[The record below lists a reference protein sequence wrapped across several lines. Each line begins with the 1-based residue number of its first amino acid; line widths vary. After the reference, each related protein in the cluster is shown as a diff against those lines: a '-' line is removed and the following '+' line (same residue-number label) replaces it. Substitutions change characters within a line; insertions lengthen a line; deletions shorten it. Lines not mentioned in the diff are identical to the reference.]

1 MAYHSQRVF
10 MDARYLRLGLLLSV
24 AALSVPSRGAAQTPD
39 EKEIRNVQTR
49 QADAWN
55 RHDATAYANLF
66 TEDGDVVNVVGW
78 WWKGRAQIESRLT
91 QAFAFVFRE
100 STMTITDV
108 DVRFLSPDIA
118 LAHVQW
124 TMTGAKT
131 PPNIPE
137 PKVGIQLQVLKKSA
151 GKWLIASFQ
160 NTSSVPERPFPTGPI
175 APGSPTPKH

>member
-1 MAYHSQRVF
+1 MN
-10 MDARYLRLGLLLSV
+10 ARHLGLALFLS
-24 AALSVPSRGAAQTPD
+24 ASALTMSSSGAAQTPG
-39 EKEIRNVQTR
+39 EREIRNVQTR

-91 QAFAFVFRE
+91 AAFAFVFRE

-108 DVRFLSPDIA
+108 EVRFLSPDLA
-118 LAHVQW
+118 VAHVQW
-124 TMTGAKT
+124 TMTGAKA

-160 NTSSVPERPFPTGPI
+160 NTSSVPERPFPAGPMT
-175 APGSPTPKH
+175 PGASSTPQH

>member
-1 MAYHSQRVF
+1 MN
-10 MDARYLRLGLLLSV
+10 ARHLGLGLFLSV
-24 AALSVPSRGAAQTPD
+24 VSLTIPSRGAAPTPD
-39 EKEIRNVQTR
+39 ESEIRNVQAR

-78 WWKGRAQIESRLT
+78 WWKGRSQIESRLT
-91 QAFAFVFRE
+91 AAFAFVFRE
-100 STMTITDV
+100 STMSITDV
-108 DVRFLSPDIA
+108 DVRFLSPDLAI
-118 LAHVQW
+118 AHVRW
-124 TMTGAKT
+124 TMVGAKA

-137 PKVGIQLQVLKKSA
+137 PKEGIQLQVLKKSA

-175 APGSPTPKH
+175 APGASPTPQH

>member
-1 MAYHSQRVF
+1 MNVRH
-10 MDARYLRLGLLLSV
+10 LGLGLFISV
-24 AALSVPSRGAAQTPD
+24 VALTVPSGGAAQTPD
-39 EKEIRNVQTR
+39 EREIRNVQTR

-55 RHDATAYANLF
+55 RHDATAYAKLF

-78 WWKGRAQIESRLT
+78 WWKGRSQIESRLT
-91 QAFAFVFRE
+91 AAFAFVFRE

-108 DVRFLSPDIA
+108 EVRFLAPDLA
-118 LAHVQW
+118 LAHVRW
-124 TMTGAKT
+124 TMIGAKA

-137 PKVGIQLQVLKKSA
+137 PKEGIQLQILKKSA

-175 APGSPTPKH
+175 APGTSSTPQH